1 MSMSKNGQKNGDQ
14 IVVEVY
20 SADGYDFVEEIA
32 SEPGGESIRSCHQCG
47 VCSGSCP
54 NVLWMDYSPRKIIAL
69 TRAGKRQEVLSS
81 NSMWCCATCHLC
93 TVRCPRGIEMPEL
106 MHVLENIAIR
116 EGLAGRVSAPT
127 MQKTLV
133 NAAKK
138 QGRVHELGL
147 MGRFF
152 LRTNPLAALKIAP
165 VGLKLLLH
173 GRLPLKAEK
182 IEGTDQLRAIVK
194 EAQKMEGA
202 E

>member
-1 MSMSKNGQKNGDQ
+1 MSKNGHKNGEQ
-14 IVVEVY
+14 IAV
-20 SADGYDFVEEIA
+20 DGYDFVEEIA

-47 VCSGSCP
+47 ICSGSCP
-54 NVLWMDYSPRKIIAL
+54 SVLWMDYSPRKIIAL

-106 MHVLENIAIR
+106 MHVLESIAIR

-127 MQKTLV
+127 MQRTLV
-133 NAAKK
+133 NAAKR

-152 LRTNPLAALKIAP
+152 LRTNPLAALKMAP

-173 GRLPLKAEK
+173 GRLPLRAEK
-182 IEGTDQLRAIVK
+182 IEGTDQLRAMIE
-194 EAQKMEGA
+194 EAQKIGGA
-202 E
+202 EE

>member
-1 MSMSKNGQKNGDQ
+1 MSMSKNGQRT
-14 IVVEVY
+14 VVEDY
-20 SADGYDFVEEIA
+20 GGDGYDFVKEIA

-69 TRAGKRQEVLSS
+69 ARAGKRQEVLSS

-106 MHVLENIAIR
+106 MHVLECMAIR
-116 EGLAGRVSAPT
+116 EGLANHRVSAPT
-127 MQKTLV
+127 MQRTLV
-133 NAAKK
+133 SAAKR

-152 LRTNPLAALKIAP
+152 LRTNPLAALKMAP

-173 GRLPLKAEK
+173 RRLPLRAEK
-182 IEGTDQLRAIVK
+182 IVGTDELRAMVK
-194 EAQKMEGA
+194 EAQKIGGA